1 MTARWEPT
9 EDQEAAI
16 RAAHAAGQS
25 QNAIAK
31 ELGVKQPALSRW
43 SKRMGLAWS
52 GVPVGARAQHERIKA
67 ERRELASRL
76 LADVMN
82 LRERLWSTD
91 DPADSRALADIA
103 NAIERLIRSHS
114 ILGELAPSGADAD
127 EAKSAILKLQDDMA
141 AVIAA
146 EEREQHAE
154 RVTRT

>member
-16 RAAHAAGQS
+16 RAAHAAGQA

-43 SKRMGLAWS
+43 SKRVGLAWT

-82 LRERLWSTD
+82 LRERLWSTA
-91 DPADSRALADIA
+91 PADSRALADIA

-114 ILGELAPSGADAD
+114 ILGELAPSGVDAD
-127 EAKSAILKLQDDMA
+127 EAKSAILRLQDDMA